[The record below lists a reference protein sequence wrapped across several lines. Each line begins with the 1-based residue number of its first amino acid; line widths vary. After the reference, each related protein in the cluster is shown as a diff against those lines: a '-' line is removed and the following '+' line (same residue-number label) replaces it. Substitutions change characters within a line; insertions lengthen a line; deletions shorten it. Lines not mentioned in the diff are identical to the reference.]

1 MLHDVIRRRRWPS
14 GIWRGIAAA
23 GAGAALLLTLLPPPT
38 PAALALA
45 TGATGATGGR
55 YDWLQYDGNPA
66 HSGDNTQEMALGTT
80 NVARLHRI
88 FRVALPSFV
97 DGAPVSLHDVPTPDG
112 VRDLLFVTTYAGHAL
127 ALDAHTGATIWQRG
141 YTSGQSCASP
151 FWTHRQTTEPCYTY
165 SSPAVDP
172 NRRYVY
178 SYGMDGYVHKYAVG
192 TGAEIAAGGWPAL
205 VTRKPAVE
213 KLSSALS
220 VATARSGTGY
230 LYAVTSSFGDAGDYQ
245 GHLTTINLSS
255 GAQHVFNAL
264 CGDRVDVHFALAPA
278 MSDCPRTGAGLWGRA
293 GVVYDGETDKVYL
306 AVGNGP
312 YNPASHDWGQSVI
325 ALRPDGSV
333 PAGATLDRYTPAD
346 YDHLNVTDA
355 DLGSTDPAILP
366 TLAHGSVRRLAVQG
380 AKDGTL
386 RLLNLDRLGGQ
397 AGQAGLGGEVGAPLK
412 APQGEGV
419 LSQPAVWVDP
429 SKGSTWVFV
438 GNGKGLSALTVTTTS
453 AGTPRMNVMWS
464 TREVACISPLVANGV
479 LYCAANGH
487 IRALDPVSGAVLWQ
501 DTGIGSVHWS
511 SPVVVNGI
519 LYISDKSHALTAY
532 APAP

>member
-1 MLHDVIRRRRWPS
+1 MLHDTIQRRRWPS
-14 GIWRGIAAA
+14 GVWRGIAAA
-23 GAGAALLLTLLPPPT
+23 SAGAALLLTLLPPPT
-38 PAALALA
+38 PAALASA

-66 HSGDNTQEMALGTT
+66 HSGDNMQETALGAA

-88 FRVALPSFV
+88 FRVVLPSFV
-97 DGAPVSLHDVPTPDG
+97 DGAPVSLHDVPTPG
-112 VRDLLFVTTYAGHAL
+112 GMHDLLFVTTYASQAL
-127 ALDAHTGATIWQRG
+127 ALDAHTGATVWQRG
-141 YTSGQSCASP
+141 YTSRQSCASP

-172 NRRYVY
+172 TRRYVY

-192 TGAEIAAGGWPAL
+192 TGAEIVAGGWPKL
-205 VTRKPAVE
+205 VTRKPAAE
-213 KLSSALS
+213 KLSSALGM
-220 VATARSGTGY
+220 ATARSGTSY

-264 CGDRVDVHFALAPA
+264 CGDRVDVHFALTPA
-278 MSDCPRTGAGLWGRA
+278 ASDCPRTGAGLWGRA
-293 GVVYDGETDKVYL
+293 GVVYDGDTDEVYL

-312 YNPASHDWGQSVI
+312 YNPAAHDWGQSVI
-325 ALRPDGSV
+325 ALRADGSV
-333 PAGATLDRYTPAD
+333 PAAAPLDRYTPAD

-366 TLAHGSVRRLAVQG
+366 TLTHGSVRRLAVQG

-397 AGQAGLGGEVGAPLK
+397 AGQSGLGGEVGAALK

-429 SKGSTWVFV
+429 SKGNTWVFV

-453 AGTPRMNVMWS
+453 TGTPGMNVMWS
-464 TREVACISPLVANGV
+464 TRQVACTSPLVANGV

-511 SPVVVNGI
+511 SPVVANGI
-519 LYISDKSHALTAY
+519 LYIADKSHALTAY
-532 APAP
+532 APTT